1 MYRIL
6 ALSPFITVPPI
17 ILMLITGVVAILA
30 CRKR

>member
-6 ALSPFITVPPI
+6 ALSPFITVTPVI
-17 ILMLITGVVAILA
+17 FLLITGVVAILA